1 MTSPEAR
8 TVRLDIASRIELLDT
23 VQVTLVHL
31 AGLAGFDDEACH
43 YMSVAV
49 RESVVNAIKDG
60 NKLDEARRVAIEF
73 LLGDKVVE
81 IHVQDQ
87 GEGFDPKSVPDPVA
101 EENLL
106 KAYGRGIFFMRSF
119 MDEVRFAFPDGG
131 GTRVTMVKRL
141 S

>member
-49 RESVVNAIKDG
+49 RESVVNAIKHG